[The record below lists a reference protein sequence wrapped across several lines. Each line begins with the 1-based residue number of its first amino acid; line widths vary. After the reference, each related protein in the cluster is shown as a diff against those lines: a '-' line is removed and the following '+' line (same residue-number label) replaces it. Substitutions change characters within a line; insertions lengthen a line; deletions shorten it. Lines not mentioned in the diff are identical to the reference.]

1 MHDVTEAR
9 ELPGNVLFITVDQW
23 RGDCLGAAGHPVVRT
38 PNLDRLASEGVL
50 FRRHFA
56 QAAPCGPSRASLH
69 TGTYLMNH
77 RSVLNGTPLDAR
89 FTNVALEA
97 RSFGYD
103 PVLFGYTDASP
114 DPRVLEPDD
123 PRLRTYEG
131 VLPGFRAVL
140 DLPEHLLPWGAWLR
154 EQGYDVPEEVRDMYE
169 PISDAPRAPVAY
181 AAEHTEAA
189 FLTGEL
195 LQYVDEQAGAPWFVH
210 AAYIRPH
217 PPFVAP
223 VPYNEMYD
231 PATVPA
237 PLRHTTFEEE
247 GAAHPLLAGAVLI
260 PGLRGP
266 DDDAELRALR
276 ATYYGMMT
284 EVDAQLGRLI
294 DGLRE
299 RGTWAN
305 TLVVLTS
312 DHGEQ
317 LGDHWLTEKLGWFD
331 QSYHV
336 PLIVR
341 DPRRE
346 SDATRGQV
354 VEDRFTENID
364 VMPTILEWIGM
375 DAPVQCDGASLID
388 VLHGEDPEGWRTAV
402 HWEWDF
408 RDPTGRLTQ
417 EMFGIGIDEC
427 SLAVLRDARGKYVH
441 FAGMPPLFYDLERDP
456 GELVNRATDPEYG
469 ATVLDYAQRLLSLRM
484 RNAERTLTGAL
495 VTPLGVIEARRKGRR
510 RVVKADRVHSRST

>member
-1 MHDVTEAR
+1 MTEATG
-9 ELPGNVLFITVDQW
+9 LPGNVLYITVDQW
-23 RGDCLGAAGHPVVRT
+23 RGDCLGVAGHPVVQT
-38 PNLDRLASEGVL
+38 PNLDRLAAEGVL

-69 TGTYLMNH
+69 TGQYLMNH

-97 RSFGYD
+97 RSRGYD
-103 PVLFGYTDASP
+103 PVLLGYTDASP
-114 DPRVLEPDD
+114 DPRVLAADD
-123 PRLRTYEG
+123 PRLLTYEG
-131 VLPGFRAVL
+131 VLPGFRAVV
-140 DLPEHLLPWGAWLR
+140 DLNEQLEPWGAWLR
-154 EQGYDVPEEVRDMYE
+154 TQGYDVPEDVARMYD
-169 PISDAPRAPVAY
+169 PISPALGAPVGY
-181 AAEHTEAA
+181 RAEHSEAA

-195 LQYVDEQAGAPWFVH
+195 LAYVDEQQGAPWFVH

-217 PPFVAP
+217 PPFIAP
-223 VPYNEMYD
+223 EPYASMYNPDSVPT
-231 PATVPA
+231 PVRRP
-237 PLRHTTFEEE
+237 TFEEE
-247 GAAHPLLAGAVLI
+247 GAVHPLLAGVVQI
-260 PGLRGP
+260 PGLHGP
-266 DDDAELRALR
+266 DDEAELRQLR

-299 RGTWAN
+299 RGVWDD

-341 DPRRE
+341 DPRPE
-346 SDATRGQV
+346 SDATRGRLI
-354 VEDRFTENID
+354 EDRFTENID
-364 VMPTILEWIGM
+364 VMPTILEWIGV
-375 DAPVQCDGASLID
+375 DAPVQCDGASLLT
-388 VLHGEDPEGWRTAV
+388 VLHGEEPSTWRSAV

-417 EMFGIGIDEC
+417 SMFGLGIDEC
-427 SLAVLRDARGKYVH
+427 SLAVLRDERGKYVH
-441 FAGMPPLFYDLERDP
+441 FTGLPPLFYDLEQDP
-456 GELVNRATDPEYG
+456 HELENRADDPAY
-469 ATVLDYAQRLLSLRM
+469 ASTVLEYAQRLLSLRM
-484 RNAERTLTGAL
+484 RNAERTLTGVL
-495 VTPLGVIEARRKGRR
+495 VTPMGVVEARREGRR
-510 RVVKADRVHSRST
+510 RVVKRDTSSAQAARS

>member
-1 MHDVTEAR
+1 MSEAR
-9 ELPGNVLFITVDQW
+9 ELPGNVLYITVDQW
-23 RGDCLGAAGHPVVRT
+23 RGDCLGIVGHPVVKT

-50 FRRHFA
+50 FRRHYA

-97 RSFGYD
+97 RAIGYD

-114 DPRVLEPDD
+114 DPRVMAPDD
-123 PRLRTYEG
+123 PRLRSYEG

-140 DLPEHLLPWGAWLR
+140 DLPEHLEPWGAWLR
-154 EQGYDVPEEVRDMYE
+154 ERGYDVPDDVREMYE
-169 PISDAPRAPVAY
+169 PISDAPGAPVAY
-181 AAEHTEAA
+181 RAEHTEAA
-189 FLTGEL
+189 FLTQEL
-195 LQYVDEQAGAPWFVH
+195 LGYVDEQQGAPWFVH

-223 VPYNEMYD
+223 APYHEMYD
-231 PATVPA
+231 PASVPA
-237 PLRHTTFEEE
+237 PLRHATFEAE
-247 GAAHPLLAGAVLI
+247 GAVHPLLAGAVLI

-266 DDDAELRALR
+266 DDDAELRQMR

-284 EVDAQLGRLI
+284 EVDDQIGRLV
-294 DGLRE
+294 DGLRA
-299 RGTWAN
+299 RDAWDDTF
-305 TLVVLTS
+305 VILTS

-346 SDATRGQV
+346 SDVTRGRV
-354 VEDRFTENID
+354 IEDRFTENVD
-364 VMPTILEWIGM
+364 VMPTILEWIGV

-388 VLHGEDPEGWRTAV
+388 VLHDESPDGWRTAV

-417 EMFGIGIDEC
+417 EMFGLGIDEC
-427 SLAVLRDARGKYVH
+427 SLAVLRDERGKYVH

-456 GELVNRATDPEYG
+456 GELVNRADDPEYG
-469 ATVLDYAQRLLSLRM
+469 ATVLDYAQRLLSFRM

-495 VTPLGVIEARRKGRR
+495 VTPQGVIEARRSGRR
-510 RVVKADRVHSRST
+510 RVLPRRPATTATSGA

>member
-1 MHDVTEAR
+1 VTAAHD
-9 ELPGNVLFITVDQW
+9 LPGNVLYITVDQW
-23 RGDCLGAAGHPVVRT
+23 RGDCLGAARHPVVQT
-38 PNLDRLASEGVL
+38 PNLDRLAAEGVL
-50 FRRHFA
+50 LRRHYA

-69 TGTYLMNH
+69 TGTYMMNH

-89 FTNVALEA
+89 FTNVAIEA
-97 RSFGYD
+97 RSRGYD
-103 PVLFGYTDASP
+103 PVLLGYTDASP
-114 DPRVLEPDD
+114 DPRALASDD

-140 DLPEHLLPWGAWLR
+140 DLPEHLVPWGAWLR
-154 EQGYDVPEEVRDMYE
+154 EQGYDVPDDVRAMYE
-169 PISDAPRAPVAY
+169 PVSDAPGSPTVY

-195 LQYVDEQAGAPWFVH
+195 LRYVDDQGDEPWFVH

-223 VPYNEMYD
+223 VPYNTMYD
-231 PATVPA
+231 PDSVPA
-237 PLRHTTFEEE
+237 PVRHATYEAE

-260 PGLRGP
+260 PGLRGH
-266 DDDAELRALR
+266 DDEAALRQER

-284 EVDAQLGRLI
+284 EVDAQVGRLI

-299 RGTWAN
+299 CDAWDD

-346 SDATRGQV
+346 SDATRGTLV
-354 VEDRFTENID
+354 TDRFTENVD
-364 VMPTILEWIGM
+364 VMPTILEWIGV
-375 DAPVQCDGASLID
+375 DAPVQCDGASL
-388 VLHGEDPEGWRTAV
+388 VGLLHGDTPAQWRDAA

-427 SLAVLRDARGKYVH
+427 SLAVLRDERGKYVH
-441 FAGMPPLFYDLERDP
+441 FTGMPPVFYDLERDP
-456 GELVNRATDPEYG
+456 DELVNRADDPAYG
-469 ATVLDYAQRLLSLRM
+469 PTVLAYAQRLLSFRM

-495 VTPLGVIEARRKGRR
+495 VTPQGVIEARRPGRR
-510 RVVKADRVHSRST
+510 RAVKRDRRPAA

>member
-1 MHDVTEAR
+1 VTEPL

-23 RGDCLGAAGHPVVRT
+23 RGDCLGAAGHPVVQT
-38 PNLDRLASEGVL
+38 PNLDRLAAEGVL

-69 TGTYLMNH
+69 TGTYMMNH

-97 RSFGYD
+97 RSRGYD
-103 PVLFGYTDASP
+103 PVLLGYTDASP
-114 DPRVLEPDD
+114 DPRVLASDD
-123 PRLRTYEG
+123 PRLLTYEG

-140 DLPEHLLPWGAWLR
+140 DLPEHLIPWGVWLR
-154 EQGYDVPEEVRDMYE
+154 EQGYDVPEDVRDMYT
-169 PISDAPRAPVAY
+169 PISDAPGAPVPY

-195 LQYVDEQAGAPWFVH
+195 LRYVDEQRGAPWFVH

-217 PPFVAP
+217 PPFMAP
-223 VPYNEMYD
+223 VPYNTMYAPD
-231 PATVPA
+231 SVPA
-237 PLRHTTFEEE
+237 PVRHATFEEE
-247 GAAHPLLAGAVLI
+247 GRAHPLLAGAVMI

-266 DDDAELRALR
+266 DDEAELRQER
-276 ATYYGMMT
+276 ATYYGMMS
-284 EVDAQLGRLI
+284 EVDAQLGRLV

-299 RGTWAN
+299 RGAWDD

-317 LGDHWLTEKLGWFD
+317 LGDHWLTEKLAWFD

-346 SDATRGQV
+346 SDATRGHV
-354 VEDRFTENID
+354 IEDRFTENVD
-364 VMPTILEWIGM
+364 VMPTILEWIGVN
-375 DAPVQCDGASLID
+375 APVQCDGASLVD
-388 VLHGEDPEGWRTAV
+388 VLHGETPTHWRDAV

-427 SLAVLRDARGKYVH
+427 SLAVLRDERGKYVH
-441 FAGMPPLFYDLERDP
+441 FTGMPHVFYDLERDP
-456 GELVNRATDPEYG
+456 DELVNRAEDPAY
-469 ATVLDYAQRLLSLRM
+469 ATTVLEYAQRLLSFRM
-484 RNAERTLTGAL
+484 ANAERTLTGAL
-495 VTPLGVIEARRKGRR
+495 ITPQGVIEARRPGRR
-510 RVVKADRVHSRST
+510 RAVKADRPRVA

>member
-1 MHDVTEAR
+1 MTESSA
-9 ELPGNVLFITVDQW
+9 LPGNVLYITVDQW
-23 RGDCLGAAGHPVVRT
+23 RGDCLGVVGHPVVRT
-38 PNLDRLASEGVL
+38 PNLDRLAAEGVL
-50 FRRHFA
+50 FRRHYA

-97 RSFGYD
+97 RGLGYD

-114 DPRVLEPDD
+114 DPRVLDPDD

-131 VLPGFRAVL
+131 VLPGFRAEL

-154 EQGYDVPEEVRDMYE
+154 DQGYDVPEDVREMYE
-169 PISDAPRAPVAY
+169 PVSDAPGAPVAY

-195 LQYVDEQAGAPWFVH
+195 LRYVDEQDGEPWFVH

-223 VPYNEMYD
+223 APYHEMYD
-231 PATVPA
+231 PDTVPQ
-237 PLRHTTFEEE
+237 PVRHPTFEAE
-247 GAAHPLLAGAVLI
+247 GAVHPLLASAVLI

-266 DDDAELRALR
+266 DDEAELRQLR

-284 EVDAQLGRLI
+284 EVDTQVGRLV
-294 DGLRE
+294 DGLRA
-299 RGTWAN
+299 RGAWDN
-305 TLVVLTS
+305 TFVILTS

-341 DPRRE
+341 DPRSE
-346 SDATRGQV
+346 SDATRGSIV
-354 VEDRFTENID
+354 DDRFTENVD
-364 VMPTILEWIGM
+364 VMPTILEWIGV
-375 DAPVQCDGASLID
+375 DAPVQCDGASLLD
-388 VLHGEDPEGWRTAV
+388 LVHGDAPEDWRDAV

-408 RDPTGRLTQ
+408 RDPTGRLSQ

-427 SLAVLRDARGKYVH
+427 SIAVLRDERGKYVH
-441 FAGMPPLFYDLERDP
+441 FAGMAPLFYDLERDP
-456 GELVNRATDPEYG
+456 DELVNRATDPDYG
-469 ATVLDYAQRLLSLRM
+469 ATVLEYAQRLLSFRM

-495 VTPLGVIEARRKGRR
+495 VTPQGVIEARRKGRR
-510 RVVKADRVHSRST
+510 RVLNRR

>member
-1 MHDVTEAR
+1 MAPGSDPA
-9 ELPGNVLFITVDQW
+9 GNVLYVTVDQW

-38 PNLDRLASEGVL
+38 PNLDRLAAEGVL

-69 TGTYLMNH
+69 TGAYLMNH

-97 RSFGYD
+97 RERGYD

-114 DPRVLEPDD
+114 DPRALSPDD

-140 DLPEHLLPWGAWLR
+140 DLPEHLEPWGEWLR
-154 EQGYDVPEEVRDMYE
+154 EQGYDVPADVRAMYE
-169 PISDAPRAPVAY
+169 PVSDVPGAPAPY
-181 AAEHTEAA
+181 RAEHSEAA
-189 FLTGEL
+189 FLTGEVL
-195 LQYVDEQAGAPWFVH
+195 RYVDAQAGAPWFVH

-223 VPYNEMYD
+223 EPYHALYD
-231 PATVPA
+231 PASVPL
-237 PLRHTTFEEE
+237 PVRRPTFAEE
-247 GAAHPLLAGAVLI
+247 GEAHPLLARVVEI
-260 PGLRGP
+260 PGLHGP
-266 DDDAELRALR
+266 DDEAGLRRLR
-276 ATYYGMMT
+276 ATYYGMMS
-284 EVDAQLGRLI
+284 EVDAQVGRLV

-299 RGTWAN
+299 RGAWED

-317 LGDHWLTEKLGWFD
+317 LGDHWLIEKLGWFD
-331 QSYHV
+331 QSYHI

-341 DPRRE
+341 DPRRDA
-346 SDATRGQV
+346 DATRGRV
-354 VEDRFTENID
+354 VADRFTENVD
-364 VMPTILEWIGM
+364 VMPTILEWIGVTP
-375 DAPVQCDGASLID
+375 PVQCDGASLLPL
-388 VLHGEDPEGWRTAV
+388 LHDEEPSQWRDAV

-408 RDPTGRLTQ
+408 RDPTGRYTK
-417 EMFGIGIDEC
+417 EMFGLAVDEC
-427 SLAVLRDARGKYVH
+427 SLAVLRDERGKYVH
-441 FAGMPPLFYDLERDP
+441 FTGLPPVFYDLEAGPD
-456 GELVNRATDPEYG
+456 ELDNRAGDPAYA

-484 RNAERTLTGAL
+484 RHAERTLTGVL
-495 VTPLGVIEARRKGRR
+495 VTPMGVIEARRDGRR
-510 RVVKADRVHSRST
+510 RTVPAPARDIVKNVT

>member
-1 MHDVTEAR
+1 VPGVTDAH
-9 ELPGNVLFITVDQW
+9 ELPGNVLYITVDQW
-23 RGDCLGAAGHPVVRT
+23 RGDCLGVAGHPVVKT
-38 PNLDRLASEGVL
+38 PNLDALAAEGVL
-50 FRRHFA
+50 FRRHYA

-89 FTNVALEA
+89 FTNLALEA
-97 RSFGYD
+97 RSHGYD

-114 DPRVLEPDD
+114 DPRALAADD

-140 DLPEHLLPWGAWLR
+140 DLPEHLVPWGAWLR
-154 EQGYDVPEEVRDMYE
+154 EQGYDVPADVREMYA
-169 PISDAPRAPVAY
+169 PVSDAPGAPARY

-195 LQYVDEQAGAPWFVH
+195 LAYVDGQHGEPWFVH

-223 VPYNEMYD
+223 EPYNSMYD

-237 PLRHTTFEEE
+237 PLRRATFEEE
-247 GAAHPLLAGAVLI
+247 GTAHPLLAGAVLI

-266 DDDAELRALR
+266 DDEAELRQER
-276 ATYYGMMT
+276 ATYYGMMS
-284 EVDAQLGRLI
+284 EVDAQIGRLVQ
-294 DGLRE
+294 GLRE
-299 RGTWAN
+299 LGAWEN

-346 SDATRGQV
+346 SDATRGSV
-354 VEDRFTENID
+354 FEERFTENVD
-364 VMPTILEWIGM
+364 VMPTILEWIGV
-375 DAPVQCDGASLID
+375 DAPVQCDGASVLD
-388 VLHGEDPEGWRTAV
+388 LLHGDDPPGWRTAV

-417 EMFGIGIDEC
+417 EMFGLGIDEC
-427 SLAVLRDARGKYVH
+427 SLAVLRDERGKYVH
-441 FAGMPPLFYDLERDP
+441 FTGMPPVFYDLERDP
-456 GELVNRATDPEYG
+456 GELVNRAADPEYG
-469 ATVLDYAQRLLSLRM
+469 ATVLDYAQRLLSFRM

-495 VTPLGVIEARRKGRR
+495 VTPRGVIETRRPGRR
-510 RVVKADRVHSRST
+510 RAISKIP

>member
-1 MHDVTEAR
+1 MTEPR
-9 ELPGNVLFITVDQW
+9 VLPGNVLYITVDQW

-38 PNLDRLASEGVL
+38 PNLDRLAAEGVL

-69 TGTYLMNH
+69 TGTYMMNH

-89 FTNVALEA
+89 FTNLAIEA
-97 RSFGYD
+97 RARGYD
-103 PVLFGYTDASP
+103 PVLLGYTDASP
-114 DPRVLEPDD
+114 DPRVLAADD

-140 DLPEHLLPWGAWLR
+140 DLPEHLAPWGAWLR
-154 EQGYDVPEEVRDMYE
+154 DHGYEVPDDVREMYE
-169 PISDAPRAPVAY
+169 PVSDEPAAPVVY

-189 FLTGEL
+189 YLTGEL

-223 VPYNEMYD
+223 VPYNTMYD
-231 PATVPA
+231 PDSMPGPV
-237 PLRHTTFEEE
+237 RHPTFEAE
-247 GAAHPLLAGAVLI
+247 GAAHPLLAGAVMI

-266 DDDAELRALR
+266 DDEAELRQER
-276 ATYYGMMT
+276 ATYYGMMS
-284 EVDAQLGRLI
+284 EVDAQIGRLVE
-294 DGLRE
+294 GLRE
-299 RGTWAN
+299 RGAWDD

-341 DPRRE
+341 DPRRDA
-346 SDATRGQV
+346 DATRGRV
-354 VEDRFTENID
+354 VEDRFTENVD
-364 VMPTILEWIGM
+364 VMPTILEWIGVTP
-375 DAPVQCDGASLID
+375 PVQCDGASL
-388 VLHGEDPEGWRTAV
+388 LELLQGGTPAHWRDAV

-408 RDPTGRLTQ
+408 RDPTGRLSQ

-427 SLAVLRDARGKYVH
+427 SLAVLRDERGKYVH
-441 FAGMPPLFYDLERDP
+441 FAGMPPVFYDLERDP
-456 GELVNRATDPEYG
+456 DELVNRAADPAYG
-469 ATVLDYAQRLLSLRM
+469 ASVLEYAQRLLSLRM
-484 RNAERTLTGAL
+484 RNTERTLTGAL
-495 VTPLGVIEARRKGRR
+495 VTPQGVIEARRPGRR
-510 RVVKADRVHSRST
+510 RVVKRDRQPSR